1 MKKKSDQIR
10 VSYAAAVY
18 GGRETQA
25 LMRVYQDPGRI
36 AAGPAVAAFEKKIAR
51 IFAKK
56 FGVMVNSGSSAN
68 LLALELLDLPRGS
81 EVITPALTFGT
92 TVSPILK
99 HGLVPVFVDVEPA
112 TYVVDANRVERLITK
127 KTKALMIPLLVG
139 NAPDMA
145 ALREISRRHHLFFIE
160 DSCDTLGCRFAG
172 KPSGYYSD
180 ISTTS
185 FYASH
190 IITAAG
196 GGGMLCV
203 NNAAWHRRAR
213 VLASWG
219 RSSTLFGAY
228 ERSEEI
234 RKRFAGT
241 LGGAPYDA
249 KFLFTEQGYN
259 FQPLEAQG
267 AFGLAQLERLGEFQ
281 RLRRSNFERLK
292 KFFAAYEE
300 FFILPAEHARAE
312 IHWLA
317 FPLTLRPGAPFSR
330 FQITK
335 YLEER
340 NIQTRPIFTGNV
352 LRQPAFRRLS
362 PRGGRRGFPVTDFV
376 MRNSFLIGCHHGLE
390 QKHLAYLKE
399 TFRNFL
405 GRYRPFAK

>member
-1 MKKKSDQIR
+1 MKKQAHQIR

-18 GGRETQA
+18 GDREKRA
-25 LMRVYQDPGRI
+25 LLRVFENPSRI
-36 AAGPAVAAFEKKIAR
+36 AAGSAVREFEKKIAR

-99 HGLVPVFVDVEPA
+99 RGLVPLFVDVEPA
-112 TYVVDANRVERLITK
+112 TYVVDVNRVERLITK
-127 KTKALMIPLLVG
+127 KTKALMIPLLIG

-145 ALREISRRHHLFFIE
+145 RLRQIAAAHNLVFIE
-160 DSCDTLGCRFAG
+160 DSCDTLGSQFGG
-172 KPSGYYSD
+172 KSTGQYSD

-196 GGGMLCV
+196 GGGMLCI
-203 NNAAWHRRAR
+203 NNPAWHRRAR

-219 RSSTLFGAY
+219 RASTLFGAY

-234 RKRFAGT
+234 RKRFAGR
-241 LGGAPYDA
+241 LGGEPYDA

-281 RLRRSNFERLK
+281 RKRRSNFENLK
-292 KFFAAYEE
+292 KFFAAYGE
-300 FFILPAEHARAE
+300 FFILPREHPDARV
-312 IHWLA
+312 HWLA

-330 FQITK
+330 FRITK

-340 NIQTRPIFTGNV
+340 TIQTRPIFTGNI
-352 LRQPAFRRLS
+352 LRQPAFENIRSRSLVQ
-362 PRGGRRGFPVTDFV
+362 GFPVTDFV
-376 MRNSFLIGCHHGLE
+376 MRNSFLIGCHHGLGE
-390 QKHLAYLKE
+390 RHLNYLKE
-399 TFRNFL
+399 TFHKFL
-405 GRYRPFAK
+405 ERYA